1 MRGVMCVLMRGGNR
15 RLRRRDVERT
25 RRLRKHKCQ
34 TQISDAKQ
42 QGGYGFR
49 KRQASQQVRSLI
61 FGLVIVLLPSLAP
74 AEAEDRQGTLEEREA
89 CTPDA
94 LRLCS
99 SYIPNAHRIAACLR
113 ENIQSLSE
121 PCRVVMTGRDPAKQ
135 KSDPK

>member
-1 MRGVMCVLMRGGNR
+1 MQ
-15 RLRRRDVERT
+15 
-25 RRLRKHKCQ
+25 KYKCQ
-34 TQISDAKQ
+34 TQIFDAKQ
-42 QGGYGFR
+42 HGGYGVR

-61 FGLVIVLLPSLAP
+61 LGLVIMLLPSFAP
-74 AEAEDRQGTLEEREA
+74 AEAKDRQGTLEEREA